1 MAPYDIGPKIGIE
14 GEKEF
19 RNSIKAIDS
28 QIRALGSELK
38 TLSKEYDENDRS
50 IDGVV
55 KKQKTL
61 NSAIDAT
68 ENKIKLLTSQYEKQ
82 SAELRKLEDALE
94 KARRENGE
102 GSDEALK
109 AEAALAKQATTVN
122 RLENQLQTARG
133 QLADFGNQ
141 LENLGNRATIAGDK
155 LQSAGDKIA
164 GIGSK
169 ISSAGNVLT
178 GAVTAPL
185 LAAGAAAISMASDYE
200 ESLNKVDVAFGESSD
215 RIREFAK
222 TTVDTYGIAEGTA
235 LDMAALF
242 GDMATSMSV
251 PRDEAAEMSEMLVG
265 LAGDLASF
273 KNISLEQVGTA
284 LKSIFTGET
293 ESLKELGVV
302 MTEANLDAFALAE
315 GFGKTTD
322 EMTEAEKVQ
331 LRYQYV
337 LNATRNA
344 QGDYARTADGTAN
357 SLRTMQESAKE
368 LGVAF
373 GQELL
378 PTITPIIQGA
388 TKMIK
393 SFGDLDDETKQTA
406 ISIAGVAA
414 AAGPALKI
422 VGTATTGIGKLT
434 RGIGGA
440 VSDIGKLV
448 QSGGKATD
456 TMGTFGKVLGTLGPK
471 GMIIGGV
478 VAGVAAIGTA
488 VWKAHEDMVQADIE
502 SRFGDI
508 ALSAEEVEKIAER
521 LTSTE
526 WTLQVDTY
534 INGKEDLDTAFQA
547 LEQAKSN
554 LEKENWKVSLGL
566 ELAEE
571 DIGSYTDAV
580 KDYIESAIEAVEQA
594 SYTAQVS
601 ISAVFYPG
609 SEAGAAVSS
618 YSQSFYNTAL
628 AELQDFGDELS
639 ATVDEAFADGILTHD
654 ELINISA
661 IQGRMQEMLDKVAD
675 RQYRVELKK
684 LEISADKSGIS
695 EESFRELM
703 DSAGEDLQTR
713 IDSLTGIT
721 AEAVVNLEAMRDD
734 RTITQKTYKEWEQQM
749 QLYLAGNVA
758 EFTLPAVELGVGT
771 IETNYSDVI
780 TETRDNFQKSLNE
793 AFEKIEAYPD
803 GVYWLSTLWLELDQN
818 FAIADEKARAG
829 VESLV
834 QYLEPQKESLEALR
848 EKYIA
853 AGAVPPQAITEGL
866 NDIYA
871 LEQMSGAADNALAL
885 LAYTIAESPER
896 QNILAQSILAG
907 QTIDADLAQ
916 ALRDN
921 YGLVWD
927 ATQGM
932 FTTVQQASFLSQA
945 EAIEFL
951 NSTGVTV
958 GSSLAN
964 SLSQQYELVYNST
977 TGLWEAVNAATANTS
992 AGENVQMKGQGVG
1005 ASAGTGYV
1013 EGASSQTGNV
1023 EAASSGLVI
1032 SGEQAL
1038 EGEQPNLE
1046 AQAKETGQAGGAAF
1060 AEGIDNTEPDVDS
1073 SAAAVATSATE
1084 EMQSTINGIVLNPPD
1099 MATPDWTSKAA
1110 AGRSGMQTYLNNN
1123 PLTVTVNQVVGRR
1136 VTGTA
1141 YALGG
1146 IVEEPQIALV
1156 GEAGAEAIIPLENNR
1171 ARALDLFYQAGERLN
1186 AFAAD
1191 QGRNVGEVKR
1201 EQIVNNNTTTHK
1213 IEINNA
1219 EGAIVIQTKAT
1230 DGKQLYKE
1238 FVVEMER
1245 DVRRKGVAYGK
1256 N

>member
-1 MAPYDIGPKIGIE
+1 MAAYDIGPKIGIE

-141 LENLGNRATIAGDK
+141 LENLGNRATIAGEK
-155 LQSAGDKIA
+155 LQNAGDKIA

-178 GAVTAPL
+178 GTVTAPL

-200 ESLNKVDVAFGESSD
+200 ESLNKVDVAFGDSSD

-242 GDMATSMSV
+242 GDMATSMQV
-251 PRDEAAEMSEMLVG
+251 PRDEASDMSEVLVG

-273 KNISLEQVGTA
+273 KNISLDQVGTA

-337 LNATRNA
+337 LNATKNA

-378 PTITPIIQGA
+378 PTVTPVIQGA

-406 ISIAGVAA
+406 ISIAGIAA

-434 RGIGGA
+434 KGIGGA

-456 TMGTFGKVLGTLGPK
+456 SMGALGKVLGTLGPK

-478 VAGVAAIGTA
+478 VAGLAVVGTA
-488 VWKAHEDMVQADIE
+488 LWKLHQDAIQAEIDE
-502 SRFGDI
+502 AFGDI
-508 ALSAEEVEKIAER
+508 KLTAEEIEDVANR
-521 LTSTE
+521 LTTTE
-526 WTLQVDTY
+526 WTIKMDAAIDAKDELEAFESEV
-534 INGKEDLDTAFQA
+534 KSSLDE
-547 LEQAKSN
+547 LNK
-554 LEKENWKVSLGL
+554 LNWKVGIGL
-566 ELAEE
+566 EL
-571 DIGSYTDAV
+571 TDAE
-580 KDYIESAIEAVEQA
+580 KDSYISQVESFTQSASEYITQQGYSISLAVDLALGDSEAGSSLSTFSNAYMVEAQGELERLGEYLAQKVNDAFENNTLSRDRVNIQQIIDQMNGIIQEIQNYEYRARMGNLEIELETSGLGIDQESFQKINEAAQEALQKEIEAGEEMRIEATKAAVIEYDMLVDAGVSEQ
-594 SYTAQVS
+594 TAKQIYEDSKSQIERSLQENMGETINVPLKFGFDTLTQNFDTQINGALAEMQPLTTEFVDTLVNAFETGTTD
-601 ISAVFYPG
+601 ISAVYGQF
-609 SEAGAAVSS
+609 
-618 YSQSFYNTAL
+618 
-628 AELQDFGDELS
+628 
-639 ATVDEAFADGILTHD
+639 
-654 ELINISA
+654 
-661 IQGRMQEMLDKVAD
+661 MQNVPE
-675 RQYRVELKK
+675 
-684 LEISADKSGIS
+684 
-695 EESFRELM
+695 
-703 DSAGEDLQTR
+703 
-713 IDSLTGIT
+713 LTGG
-721 AEAVVNLEAMRDD
+721 AREA
-734 RTITQKTYKEWEQQM
+734 
-749 QLYLAGNVA
+749 
-758 EFTLPAVELGVGT
+758 
-771 IETNYSDVI
+771 IE
-780 TETRDNFQKSLNE
+780 
-793 AFEKIEAYPD
+793 
-803 GVYWLSTLWLELDQN
+803 
-818 FAIADEKARAG
+818 
-829 VESLV
+829 
-834 QYLEPQKESLEALR
+834 QYLEAIQPSVEQMEGIR
-848 EKYIA
+848 DQCIA
-853 AGAVPPQAITEGL
+853 AGETVPESITEGL
-866 NDIYA
+866 TNVA
-871 LEQMSGAADNALAL
+871 MLEAMVGQDGVGGMMTL
-885 LAYTIAESPER
+885 LGSAITSSPEALQAL
-896 QNILAQSILAG
+896 QNSEMFGATIPQELASAIAMYSGYVYDANTGIWEQLSSDSSVAAQQVADELNAHGKNMDEELAQGLADQYG
-907 QTIDADLAQ
+907 VVYENGKWVVSKAAQGVKDQTP
-916 ALRDN
+916 
-921 YGLVWD
+921 
-927 ATQGM
+927 
-932 FTTVQQASFLSQA
+932 
-945 EAIEFL
+945 EF
-951 NSTGVTV
+951 
-958 GSSLAN
+958 
-964 SLSQQYELVYNST
+964 
-977 TGLWEAVNAATANTS
+977 
-992 AGENVQMKGQGVG
+992 VG
-1005 ASAGTGYV
+1005 ASEDMAKAGV
-1013 EGASSQTGNV
+1013 
-1023 EAASSGLVI
+1023 
-1032 SGEQAL
+1032 
-1038 EGEQPNLE
+1038 
-1046 AQAKETGQAGGAAF
+1046 
-1060 AEGIDNTEPDVDS
+1060 
-1073 SAAAVATSATE
+1073 SAADLITSGAILGAPSVA
-1084 EMQSTINGIVLNPPD
+1084 QPD
-1099 MATPDWTSKAA
+1099 MVTPVSNARWSA
-1110 AGRSGMQTYLNNN
+1110 QNWLWNN
-1123 PLTVTVNQVVGRR
+1123 PLTVTVQGAFAGLAAGIAAIRGYE
-1136 VTGTA
+1136 T
-1141 YALGG
+1141 GG
-1146 IVEEPQIALV
+1146 IVETPQLATV
-1156 GEAGAEAIIPLENNR
+1156 AENGAEAIIPLENNR
-1171 ARALDLFYQAGERLN
+1171 ARALDLWHEAGERLN

-1191 QGRNVGEVKR
+1191 QGRSTGETVRDRIIQQSTDNSRTITVEEGAITIHTQAVDGKKIYREITQEMQREVKR
-1201 EQIVNNNTTTHK
+1201 
-1213 IEINNA
+1213 
-1219 EGAIVIQTKAT
+1219 
-1230 DGKQLYKE
+1230 KE
-1238 FVVEMER
+1238 
-1245 DVRRKGVAYGK
+1245 VAYGSV
-1256 N
+1256 

>member
-1 MAPYDIGPKIGIE
+1 MAAYDIGPKIGIE

-19 RNSIKAIDS
+19 RNSLKAIDS

-155 LQSAGDKIA
+155 LQNAGDKIA

-273 KNISLEQVGTA
+273 KNISLDQVGTA

-337 LNATRNA
+337 LNATKNA

-368 LGVAF
+368 LGVVF

-406 ISIAGVAA
+406 INIAGIAA

-434 RGIGGA
+434 KGIGGA

-456 TMGTFGKVLGTLGPK
+456 SMGALGKVLGALGPK

-478 VAGVAAIGTA
+478 VAGLAAVGTALWKLHQDAIQAEIDEAFGDIKLTAEEIEDVANRLTTTDWTIKMDAAIDAKDELEAFESEVKSSLEELNKLNWKVGIGLELTDSEKESYISQVESFTQSASDYITQQGYSISLA
-488 VWKAHEDMVQADIE
+488 VDLALGDSEAGSNLSSFSNAYMVQAQGE
-502 SRFGDI
+502 
-508 ALSAEEVEKIAER
+508 LER
-521 LTSTE
+521 LGKYLAQKVNDAFENNTLSRDMVNIQQIIDQINGIVQEIQNYEYRARMGNLEIELETSGLGIDQESFQKINEAAQEALQEEIEAGEEMRIEATKAAVIEYDMLVDAGVSEQTAKQIYEDSKSQIEKSLQENMGETINIPLKFGFDTLAQNFDTQINGALAEMQPLTTE
-526 WTLQVDTY
+526 FVDTL
-534 INGKEDLDTAFQA
+534 ITAF
-547 LEQAKSN
+547 ET
-554 LEKENWKVSLGL
+554 GT
-566 ELAEE
+566 
-571 DIGSYTDAV
+571 TD
-580 KDYIESAIEAVEQA
+580 
-594 SYTAQVS
+594 
-601 ISAVFYPG
+601 ISAVYGQF
-609 SEAGAAVSS
+609 
-618 YSQSFYNTAL
+618 
-628 AELQDFGDELS
+628 
-639 ATVDEAFADGILTHD
+639 
-654 ELINISA
+654 
-661 IQGRMQEMLDKVAD
+661 MQNVPE
-675 RQYRVELKK
+675 
-684 LEISADKSGIS
+684 
-695 EESFRELM
+695 
-703 DSAGEDLQTR
+703 
-713 IDSLTGIT
+713 LTGG
-721 AEAVVNLEAMRDD
+721 AREA
-734 RTITQKTYKEWEQQM
+734 
-749 QLYLAGNVA
+749 
-758 EFTLPAVELGVGT
+758 
-771 IETNYSDVI
+771 IE
-780 TETRDNFQKSLNE
+780 
-793 AFEKIEAYPD
+793 
-803 GVYWLSTLWLELDQN
+803 
-818 FAIADEKARAG
+818 
-829 VESLV
+829 
-834 QYLEPQKESLEALR
+834 QYLEAIQPTVEQMEGIR
-848 EKYIA
+848 DQCIA
-853 AGAVPPQAITEGL
+853 AGETVPESITEGL
-866 NDIYA
+866 SNVA
-871 LEQMSGAADNALAL
+871 MLEAMVGQDGVGGMMTL
-885 LAYTIAESPER
+885 LGSAITSSPEALQAL
-896 QNILAQSILAG
+896 QNSEMFGATIPQELASAIAMYSGYVYDANTGIWEQLSSDSAVAAQQIADELNAHGQNMDEQLAQGLADQYG
-907 QTIDADLAQ
+907 VVYENGKWVVSKAAQGVKDQTP
-916 ALRDN
+916 
-921 YGLVWD
+921 
-927 ATQGM
+927 
-932 FTTVQQASFLSQA
+932 
-945 EAIEFL
+945 EF
-951 NSTGVTV
+951 
-958 GSSLAN
+958 
-964 SLSQQYELVYNST
+964 
-977 TGLWEAVNAATANTS
+977 
-992 AGENVQMKGQGVG
+992 VG
-1005 ASAGTGYV
+1005 ASADMAESGTQKMN
-1013 EGASSQTGNV
+1013 EITGSTV
-1023 EAASSGLVI
+1023 
-1032 SGEQAL
+1032 
-1038 EGEQPNLE
+1038 LE
-1046 AQAKETGQAGGAAF
+1046 APT
-1060 AEGIDNTEPDVDS
+1060 
-1073 SAAAVATSATE
+1073 VA
-1084 EMQSTINGIVLNPPD
+1084 QPD
-1099 MATPDWTSKAA
+1099 MTSPVANA
-1110 AGRSGMQTYLNNN
+1110 RWNAQNYLWSN
-1123 PLTVTVNQVVGRR
+1123 PLTVSVQAVASGVSAVISAVRG
-1136 VTGTA
+1136 
-1141 YALGG
+1141 YATGG
-1146 IVEEPQIALV
+1146 IVDTPQLATV
-1156 GEAGAEAIIPLENNR
+1156 AENGAEAIIPLENNR
-1171 ARALDLFYQAGERLN
+1171 ARALDLWHEAGERLN

-1191 QGRNVGEVKR
+1191 QGRSTGETVRDRIIQQSTDNSRTITVEEGAITIHTQAVDGKKIYREITQEMQREVKR
-1201 EQIVNNNTTTHK
+1201 
-1213 IEINNA
+1213 
-1219 EGAIVIQTKAT
+1219 
-1230 DGKQLYKE
+1230 KE
-1238 FVVEMER
+1238 
-1245 DVRRKGVAYGK
+1245 VAYGSV
-1256 N
+1256 

>member
-1 MAPYDIGPKIGIE
+1 MAAYDIGPKIGIE

-178 GAVTAPL
+178 GTVTAPL

-242 GDMATSMSV
+242 GDMATSMQV
-251 PRDEAAEMSEMLVG
+251 PRDEAADMSEVLVG

-378 PTITPIIQGA
+378 PTITPVIQGA

-406 ISIAGVAA
+406 ISIAGIAA

-434 RGIGGA
+434 KGIGGA

-456 TMGTFGKVLGTLGPK
+456 SMGALGKVLGTLGPK

-478 VAGVAAIGTA
+478 VAGLAAVGTA
-488 VWKAHEDMVQADIE
+488 LWKLHQDAIQAEIDE
-502 SRFGDI
+502 AFGNI
-508 ALSAEEVEKIAER
+508 KLTAEEIEDVANR
-521 LTSTE
+521 LTTTE
-526 WTLQVDTY
+526 WTIKMDAAIDAKDEL
-534 INGKEDLDTAFQA
+534 EAFESEVKSS
-547 LEQAKSN
+547 LEELNK
-554 LEKENWKVSLGL
+554 LNWKVGIGL
-566 ELAEE
+566 ELTDSEKE
-571 DIGSYTDAV
+571 SYISQVESFTKSAS
-580 KDYIESAIEAVEQA
+580 DYITQQGYSISLAVDLALGDSETGSNLSTFSNAYMAEAQGEMERLGQYLAQKVNDAFENNTLSRDRVNIQKIIDQMNGIVQEIQNYEYRARMGNLEIELETSGLGIDQESFQKINEAAQEALQEEIEAGEEMRIEATKAAVIEYDMLVDAGVSEQTAKQIYEDSKSQIERSLQENMGETINVPLKFGFDTLTQNFDTQINGALAEMQPLATEFINTLVDAFESGNTDISAVYGQFMQNVPELTGGAREAVEQ
-594 SYTAQVS
+594 YL
-601 ISAVFYPG
+601 
-609 SEAGAAVSS
+609 E
-618 YSQSFYNTAL
+618 
-628 AELQDFGDELS
+628 
-639 ATVDEAFADGILTHD
+639 
-654 ELINISA
+654 A
-661 IQGRMQEMLDKVAD
+661 IQPS
-675 RQYRVELKK
+675 VEQM
-684 LEISADKSGIS
+684 EG
-695 EESFRELM
+695 
-703 DSAGEDLQTR
+703 
-713 IDSLTGIT
+713 
-721 AEAVVNLEAMRDD
+721 VRD
-734 RTITQKTYKEWEQQM
+734 QC
-749 QLYLAGNVA
+749 
-758 EFTLPAVELGVGT
+758 
-771 IETNYSDVI
+771 
-780 TETRDNFQKSLNE
+780 
-793 AFEKIEAYPD
+793 
-803 GVYWLSTLWLELDQN
+803 
-818 FAIADEKARAG
+818 
-829 VESLV
+829 
-834 QYLEPQKESLEALR
+834 
-848 EKYIA
+848 IA
-853 AGAVPPQAITEGL
+853 AGETVPESITEGL
-866 NDIYA
+866 TNVA
-871 LEQMSGAADNALAL
+871 MLEAMVGQDGVGGMMTL
-885 LAYTIAESPER
+885 LGSAITSSPEALQAL
-896 QNILAQSILAG
+896 QNSEMFGATVPQELASAIAMYSGYVYDANTGIWEQLSSDSAVAAQQIADELNAHGQNMDEELAQGLADQYG
-907 QTIDADLAQ
+907 VVYENGKWVVSKAAQGVKDQTP
-916 ALRDN
+916 
-921 YGLVWD
+921 
-927 ATQGM
+927 
-932 FTTVQQASFLSQA
+932 
-945 EAIEFL
+945 EF
-951 NSTGVTV
+951 
-958 GSSLAN
+958 
-964 SLSQQYELVYNST
+964 
-977 TGLWEAVNAATANTS
+977 
-992 AGENVQMKGQGVG
+992 VG
-1005 ASAGTGYV
+1005 ASEDMAKAGV
-1013 EGASSQTGNV
+1013 
-1023 EAASSGLVI
+1023 
-1032 SGEQAL
+1032 
-1038 EGEQPNLE
+1038 
-1046 AQAKETGQAGGAAF
+1046 
-1060 AEGIDNTEPDVDS
+1060 
-1073 SAAAVATSATE
+1073 SAADLITSGAILGAPSVA
-1084 EMQSTINGIVLNPPD
+1084 QPD
-1099 MATPDWTSKAA
+1099 MVTPVSNARWNA
-1110 AGRSGMQTYLNNN
+1110 QNWLWNN
-1123 PLTVTVNQVVGRR
+1123 PLTVTVQGAFAGLAAGIAAIRGYE
-1136 VTGTA
+1136 T
-1141 YALGG
+1141 GG
-1146 IVEEPQIALV
+1146 IVETPQLATV
-1156 GEAGAEAIIPLENNR
+1156 AENGAEAIIPLENNR
-1171 ARALDLFYQAGERLN
+1171 ARALDLWHEAGERLN

-1191 QGRNVGEVKR
+1191 QGRSTGETVRERIIQQSTDNSRTITVEEGAITIHTQAVDGKKIYREITQEMQREVKR
-1201 EQIVNNNTTTHK
+1201 
-1213 IEINNA
+1213 
-1219 EGAIVIQTKAT
+1219 
-1230 DGKQLYKE
+1230 KE
-1238 FVVEMER
+1238 
-1245 DVRRKGVAYGK
+1245 VAYGSI
-1256 N
+1256 

>member
-1 MAPYDIGPKIGIE
+1 MAAYDIGPKIGIE

-141 LENLGNRATIAGDK
+141 LENLGNRATIAGEK
-155 LQSAGDKIA
+155 LQNAGDKIA

-178 GAVTAPL
+178 GTVTAPL

-200 ESLNKVDVAFGESSD
+200 ESLNKVDVAFGDSSD

-242 GDMATSMSV
+242 GDMATSMQV
-251 PRDEAAEMSEMLVG
+251 PRDEASDMSEVLVG

-273 KNISLEQVGTA
+273 KNISLDQVGTA

-337 LNATRNA
+337 LNATKNA

-378 PTITPIIQGA
+378 PTVTPVIQGA

-406 ISIAGVAA
+406 ISIAGIAA

-434 RGIGGA
+434 KGIGGA

-456 TMGTFGKVLGTLGPK
+456 SMGALGKVLGTLGPK

-478 VAGVAAIGTA
+478 VAGLAVVGTA
-488 VWKAHEDMVQADIE
+488 LWKLHQDAIQAEIDE
-502 SRFGDI
+502 AFGDI
-508 ALSAEEVEKIAER
+508 KLTAEEIEDVANR
-521 LTSTE
+521 LTTTE
-526 WTLQVDTY
+526 WTIKMDAAIDAKDELEAFESEV
-534 INGKEDLDTAFQA
+534 KSSLDE
-547 LEQAKSN
+547 LNK
-554 LEKENWKVSLGL
+554 LNWKVGIGL
-566 ELAEE
+566 EL
-571 DIGSYTDAV
+571 TDAE
-580 KDYIESAIEAVEQA
+580 KDSYISQVESFTQSASEYITQQGYSISLAVDLALGDSEAGSNLSSFSNAYMVEAQGELERLGKYLAQKVNDAFENNTLSRDQVDIQKIVDQMNGIVQEIQNYEYRARMGNLEIELETSGLGIDQESFQKINEAAQEALQEEIEAGEEMRIEATKAAVIEYDMLVDAGVSEQ
-594 SYTAQVS
+594 TAKQIYEDSKSQIERSLQENMGETINVPLKFGFDTLTQNFDTQINGALAEMQPLTTEFVDTLVNAFETGTTD
-601 ISAVFYPG
+601 ISAVYGQF
-609 SEAGAAVSS
+609 
-618 YSQSFYNTAL
+618 
-628 AELQDFGDELS
+628 
-639 ATVDEAFADGILTHD
+639 
-654 ELINISA
+654 
-661 IQGRMQEMLDKVAD
+661 MQNVPE
-675 RQYRVELKK
+675 
-684 LEISADKSGIS
+684 
-695 EESFRELM
+695 
-703 DSAGEDLQTR
+703 
-713 IDSLTGIT
+713 LTGG
-721 AEAVVNLEAMRDD
+721 AREA
-734 RTITQKTYKEWEQQM
+734 
-749 QLYLAGNVA
+749 
-758 EFTLPAVELGVGT
+758 
-771 IETNYSDVI
+771 IE
-780 TETRDNFQKSLNE
+780 
-793 AFEKIEAYPD
+793 
-803 GVYWLSTLWLELDQN
+803 
-818 FAIADEKARAG
+818 
-829 VESLV
+829 
-834 QYLEPQKESLEALR
+834 QYLEAIQPSVEQMEGIR
-848 EKYIA
+848 DQCIA
-853 AGAVPPQAITEGL
+853 AGETVPESITEGL
-866 NDIYA
+866 TNVA
-871 LEQMSGAADNALAL
+871 MLEAMVGQDGVGGMMTL
-885 LAYTIAESPER
+885 LGSAITSSPEALQAL
-896 QNILAQSILAG
+896 QNSEMFGATIPQELASAIAMYSGYVYDANTGIWEQLSSDSSVAAQQVADELNAHGKNMDEELAQGLADQYG
-907 QTIDADLAQ
+907 VVYENGKWVVSKAAQGVKDQTP
-916 ALRDN
+916 
-921 YGLVWD
+921 
-927 ATQGM
+927 
-932 FTTVQQASFLSQA
+932 
-945 EAIEFL
+945 EF
-951 NSTGVTV
+951 
-958 GSSLAN
+958 
-964 SLSQQYELVYNST
+964 
-977 TGLWEAVNAATANTS
+977 
-992 AGENVQMKGQGVG
+992 VG
-1005 ASAGTGYV
+1005 ASEDMAKAGV
-1013 EGASSQTGNV
+1013 
-1023 EAASSGLVI
+1023 
-1032 SGEQAL
+1032 
-1038 EGEQPNLE
+1038 
-1046 AQAKETGQAGGAAF
+1046 
-1060 AEGIDNTEPDVDS
+1060 
-1073 SAAAVATSATE
+1073 SAADLITSGAILGAPSVA
-1084 EMQSTINGIVLNPPD
+1084 QPD
-1099 MATPDWTSKAA
+1099 MVTPVSNARWSA
-1110 AGRSGMQTYLNNN
+1110 QNWLWNN
-1123 PLTVTVNQVVGRR
+1123 PLTVTVQGAFAGLAAGIAAIRGYE
-1136 VTGTA
+1136 T
-1141 YALGG
+1141 GG
-1146 IVEEPQIALV
+1146 IVETPQLATV
-1156 GEAGAEAIIPLENNR
+1156 AENGAEAIIPLENNR
-1171 ARALDLFYQAGERLN
+1171 ARALDLWHEAGERLN

-1191 QGRNVGEVKR
+1191 QGRSTGETVRDRIIQQSTDNSRTITVEEGAITIHTQAVDGKKIYREITQEMQREVKR
-1201 EQIVNNNTTTHK
+1201 
-1213 IEINNA
+1213 
-1219 EGAIVIQTKAT
+1219 
-1230 DGKQLYKE
+1230 KE
-1238 FVVEMER
+1238 
-1245 DVRRKGVAYGK
+1245 VAYGSV
-1256 N
+1256 